1 MYYKFIGYFWRLE
14 VKVVIYILGK
24 IWFIM
29 FKDKGGVYIFVFDGF
44 VEVRVINF
52 KILYIVYL
60 LMGIFNLF

>member
-1 MYYKFIGYFWRLE
+1 M
-14 VKVVIYILGK
+14 IYILGK

-29 FKDKGGVYIFVFDGF
+29 FKDKGGVYIFVFDGL

-52 KILYIVYL
+52 KILYMVNL